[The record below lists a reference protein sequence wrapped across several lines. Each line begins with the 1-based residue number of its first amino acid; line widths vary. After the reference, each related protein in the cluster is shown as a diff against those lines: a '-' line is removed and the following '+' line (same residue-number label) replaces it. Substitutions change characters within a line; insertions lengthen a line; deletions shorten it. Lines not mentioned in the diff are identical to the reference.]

1 MVVVAFTIAVM
12 IINPSNTNSGRF
24 IAVTVVAD
32 HVHNVHIAVVA
43 VVDAA
48 AFIGTLLQILLW
60 RLSLRLSLLL

>member
-32 HVHNVHIAVVA
+32 HVHNVHIAVA
-43 VVDAA
+43 VVCCSSCCY
-48 AFIGTLLQILLW
+48 FFLYTLVT
-60 RLSLRLSLLL
+60 SLNI